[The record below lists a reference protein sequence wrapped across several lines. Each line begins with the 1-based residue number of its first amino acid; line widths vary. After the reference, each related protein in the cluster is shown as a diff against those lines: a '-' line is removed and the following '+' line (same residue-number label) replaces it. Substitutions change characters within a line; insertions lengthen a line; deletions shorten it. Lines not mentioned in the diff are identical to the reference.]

1 MAEDKLRLLF
11 VPRLPRPAFRAALL
25 MLALRE
31 RVIVQ
36 GGLVRLASHSS
47 SLGAADQKLWERFEK
62 ALDGEGRY
70 RPPQVRELAEL
81 TGQPITTVRK
91 LMKTMARLGAVVEVA
106 TDRFFL
112 RPALVE
118 LGHMAGDLAAASETR
133 TFSAAEFRDRAGSGR
148 NVGIQ
153 ILEHF
158 DRRGLTL
165 RQGDVRKV
173 VKDPAVVF
181 GDRLG

>member
-1 MAEDKLRLLF
+1 
-11 VPRLPRPAFRAALL
+11 
-25 MLALRE
+25 MLAAPG

-36 GGLVRLASHSS
+36 GGLVRLATHSS
-47 SLGAADQKLWERFEK
+47 SLGANDQKLWERLET
-62 ALDGEGRY
+62 AIGGDNRY
-70 RPPQVRELAEL
+70 RPPQVRELAEA
-81 TGQPITTVRK
+81 TGQPIATVRK
-91 LMKTMARLGAVVEVA
+91 LLKTMARLGAVTEVA

-118 LGHMAGDLAAASETR
+118 LGQIAGEIAATNESR
-133 TFSAAEFRDRAGSGR
+133 TFTAAEFRDRAGSGR

-165 RQGDVRKV
+165 RQGDVRRV
-173 VKDPAVVF
+173 VKDPALVF
-181 GDRLG
+181 GDRSAG